1 MQRVRVSVPVRPTE
15 DADKVRRALLNV
27 FPDLRID
34 ASEDALRG
42 TTESLDRL
50 RELIRKLKIRDTARR
65 VLLRGREGD
74 RTRFDLSK
82 QAAFSGRV
90 SFAADS
96 PLGDIAVEIE
106 SDRLEDV
113 IDFVAESTIERKAT
127 PSARNGRT

>member
-1 MQRVRVSVPVRPTE
+1 VQRVRVSVPVRPTE
-15 DADKVRRALLNV
+15 DVNKVRRALLNV

-50 RELIRKLKIRDTARR
+50 RELIRKLRIRDTARR

-106 SDRLEDV
+106 SNRLEDV
-113 IDFVAESTIERKAT
+113 IDFVAESTIERRPT

>member
-15 DADKVRRALLNV
+15 DVNKVRRALLNV

-50 RELIRKLKIRDTARR
+50 RELIRKLRIRDTARR

-113 IDFVAESTIERKAT
+113 IDFVAESTIERRPT

>member
-15 DADKVRRALLNV
+15 DANKVRRALLNV

-106 SDRLEDV
+106 SDRLEDI

>member
-15 DADKVRRALLNV
+15 DANKVRRALLNV

-113 IDFVAESTIERKAT
+113 IDFVAESTIGRKAT

>member
-15 DADKVRRALLNV
+15 DANKVRRALLNV

-106 SDRLEDV
+106 SDRLADI

>member
-15 DADKVRRALLNV
+15 DVNKVRRALLNV

-113 IDFVAESTIERKAT
+113 IDFVAESTIERRPT

>member
-50 RELIRKLKIRDTARR
+50 RELIRKLRIRDTARR

>member
-1 MQRVRVSVPVRPTE
+1 MTRVRVSVPVRPTE
-15 DADKVRRALLNV
+15 DVNKVRRALLNV

-50 RELIRKLKIRDTARR
+50 RELIRKLRIRDTARR

-74 RTRFDLSK
+74 RTRFDLNK

-96 PLGDIAVEIE
+96 PLGDIAVEID
-106 SDRLEDV
+106 SNRLEDV
-113 IDFVAESTIERKAT
+113 IDFVAESTIERRPT

>member
-74 RTRFDLSK
+74 LTRFDLSK

-113 IDFVAESTIERKAT
+113 IDFVAESTVERKAT

>member
-1 MQRVRVSVPVRPTE
+1 MTRVRVSVPVRPTE
-15 DADKVRRALLNV
+15 DVNKVRRALLNV

-50 RELIRKLKIRDTARR
+50 RELIRKLRIRDTARR

-74 RTRFDLSK
+74 RTRFALSK

-96 PLGDIAVEIE
+96 PLGDIAVEID
-106 SDRLEDV
+106 SNRLEDV
-113 IDFVAESTIERKAT
+113 IDFVAESTIERRPT

>member
-15 DADKVRRALLNV
+15 DVNKVRRALLNV

-50 RELIRKLKIRDTARR
+50 RELIRKLRIRDTARR

-106 SDRLEDV
+106 SNRLEDV
-113 IDFVAESTIERKAT
+113 IDFVAESTIERRPT